1 MNEGDQASVRCRNVE
16 GVHSTP
22 LRRISRAHVVALR
35 RILVTSDGSRYAPGW
50 LVKEARRG
58 RASAGGSDVAGDG
71 GAEKGDASGGS
82 SAASSAHAG
91 GLSLAACV
99 VALGQR
105 RLSRARE
112 QRCAAPRRARS

>member
-1 MNEGDQASVRCRNVE
+1 M
-16 GVHSTP
+16 
-22 LRRISRAHVVALR
+22 R

-91 GLSLAACV
+91 GLSLATCVSRFWSALDMEACELRAAAHLA
-99 VALGQR
+99 ALEAEHA
-105 RLSRARE
+105 ARFL
-112 QRCAAPRRARS
+112 AAAGIVFIIGAAVGG